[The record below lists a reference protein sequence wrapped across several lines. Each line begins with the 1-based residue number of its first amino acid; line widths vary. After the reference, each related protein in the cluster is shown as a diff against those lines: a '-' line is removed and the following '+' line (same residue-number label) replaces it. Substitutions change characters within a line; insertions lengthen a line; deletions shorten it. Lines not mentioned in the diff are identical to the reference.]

1 MVQQPVRAQ
10 NPESASGEYHL
21 TERIKI
27 SRQRKLILAISVIL
41 LGLVIGG
48 NTIEYLKRK
57 EAELT
62 KIRTEYQQL
71 QEQKELLEK
80 QKVELEEIK
89 KQLET
94 KLEAKAQVRV
104 ASARTPLT
112 EAEAKAWIIRHE
124 GGLTSVNKTSYACG
138 KPQANPCD
146 KLLDYAGVY
155 HAKTVKPWNYTY
167 AEAKALIAQVPASVQ
182 DAWMDRYVAGRYG
195 TYLNAY
201 RFWLVNRWY

>member
-1 MVQQPVRAQ
+1 MSATVR
-10 NPESASGEYHL
+10 
-21 TERIKI
+21 
-27 SRQRKLILAISVIL
+27 
-41 LGLVIGG
+41 
-48 NTIEYLKRK
+48 TIERK
-57 EAELT
+57 EAELN
-62 KIRTEYQQL
+62 KIRQEQQQL
-71 QEQKELLEK
+71 LEEKKLLE
-80 QKVELEEIK
+80 QRSIELEQSNEQLK
-89 KQLET
+89 KQI
-94 KLEAKAQVRV
+94 EAKAQVRV

-146 KLLDYAGVY
+146 KLLDFAGVD

-182 DAWMDRYVAGRYG
+182 DAWMDKYVSGRYG

-201 RFWLVNRWY
+201 RWWLSHRWY